1 MVIKAKK
8 ITKCIPHLY
17 ACVSCEKTF
26 AGRSGLYQHVQNVH
40 VGMKQKCE
48 FCEKVLIGNYYV
60 RQKHLLFC
68 KGKPKKTVSYCLL
81 NTQLFCLTTLTYPA
95 HAVIIIQRLIKLLRA
110 KSINDSVKSSTIS
123 ELLTELDD
131 HLVIW
136 SILKG
141 IGQQIDKQKEKQW
154 LTVEPR
160 KLRTILNGLLSQ
172 MDNMPDRLRQ
182 YELYNHVKRVIPDYL
197 KANLLMV
204 ELKSEAL
211 KERHWKQLMKRMNVV
226 WNLNDLTF

>member
-1 MVIKAKK
+1 
-8 ITKCIPHLY
+8 
-17 ACVSCEKTF
+17 
-26 AGRSGLYQHVQNVH
+26 
-40 VGMKQKCE
+40 MKQKCE
-48 FCEKVLIGNYYV
+48 FCQKVLTGNYYV
-60 RQKHLLFC
+60 RQKHLTYC
-68 KGKPKKTVSYCLL
+68 KGKPKKTVSYFQL
-81 NTQLFCLTTLTYPA
+81 NTQLSCLTTITHPA
-95 HAVIIIQRLIKLLRA
+95 NAILIIKRLIKLFS

-131 HLVIW
+131 HLIIW
-136 SILKG
+136 SILKD

-160 KLRTILNGLLSQ
+160 QLPTILDGLLSQ
-172 MDNMPDRLRQ
+172 MEVMLERLRQ
-182 YELYNHVKRVIPDYL
+182 YELYNHVKRVIQDYL